1 MSHERPAE
9 VLAKDVIE
17 WRRDFH
23 AHPELLYELPRTS
36 GIVAERLRSFGC
48 DKVVTGIGRSGVVAS
63 IKGRELDNGRVI
75 GLRADMDALPILEK
89 TGKPYASTT
98 PGMMHACG
106 HDGHTA
112 MLLGA
117 ARQLCNTRNFR
128 GTAVLIF
135 QPAEEGGAGAKA
147 MLDDGLI
154 ERFGVE
160 EIYGLHNMPGLALGK
175 FGIRPGPIMASA
187 DWIDIEIIGKGGH
200 AAKPHQCV
208 DPIAVAGHLITA
220 VQMIAAR
227 ATSPLDP
234 VVVSLTG
241 IHGGGSYNV
250 IPETAGLRGTVR
262 TLDPGLRLRVEE
274 HLRSTVTSVAAAF
287 GAEANLTYRKDYPVT
302 VNSRVET
309 EHAIEIASE
318 IAGATGV
325 DRDYPPELGSEDFA
339 FFLEQIPG
347 AFIFAGIGET
357 AAHHQPEYDFN
368 DELIPL
374 GIQYWTR
381 LVEKRLS

>member
-1 MSHERPAE
+1 MSHAKPAE
-9 VLAKDVIE
+9 TLINDVIE

-23 AHPELLYELPRTS
+23 AHPELLYEVPRTS
-36 GIVAERLRSFGC
+36 GIVAERLRTFGC
-48 DKVVTGIGRSGVVAS
+48 DEVVTGIGRSGVVAS
-63 IKGRELDNGRVI
+63 IRGRGLDNGRVI

-117 ARQLCNTRNFR
+117 AHQLCRTRNFR

-147 MLDDGLI
+147 MIDDGLV
-154 ERFGVE
+154 ERFSIQ
-160 EIYGLHNMPGLALGK
+160 EIYGLHNMPGLAPGK

-187 DWIDIEIIGKGGH
+187 DWIDIDIIGKGGH

-227 ATSPLDP
+227 AANPLDP
-234 VVVSLTG
+234 VVISLTA
-241 IHGGGSYNV
+241 IRGGGSYNV
-250 IPETAGLRGTVR
+250 IPETVTLKGTVR
-262 TLDPGLRLRVEE
+262 TLDPALRLRVEE
-274 HLRSTVTSVAAAF
+274 HLRSTATSVAAAF
-287 GAEANLTYRKDYPVT
+287 GAEVKLTYRKDYPVT
-302 VNSRVET
+302 VNSREET
-309 EHAIEIASE
+309 RHAIDVATEIV
-318 IAGATGV
+318 GAAGV
-325 DRDYPPELGSEDFA
+325 DCDFPPELGSEDFA
-339 FFLEQIPG
+339 FFLEKIPG
-347 AFIFAGIGET
+347 AFIFAGNGAT
-357 AAHHQPEYDFN
+357 AAHHQPGYDFN
-368 DELIPL
+368 DELVPF